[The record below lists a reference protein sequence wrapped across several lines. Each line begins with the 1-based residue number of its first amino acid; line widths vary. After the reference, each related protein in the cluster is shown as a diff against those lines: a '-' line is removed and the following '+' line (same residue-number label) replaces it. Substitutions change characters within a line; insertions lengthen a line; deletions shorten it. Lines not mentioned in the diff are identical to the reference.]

1 VDILLRLTVP
11 EREGGRNV
19 YLTDFEPEFLKR
31 SGEFYRLEAIQ
42 FLERGDA
49 PQYLRNV
56 STRVRE
62 LSQKLMYRSRSV

>member
-1 VDILLRLTVP
+1 MDILLRLTVP

-31 SGEFYRLEAIQ
+31 SGEFYRLEAIV
-42 FLERGDA
+42 FLDAGDA

-56 STRVRE
+56 SSTILRCE
-62 LSQKLMYRSRSV
+62 

>member
-11 EREGGRNV
+11 EREGGKSV

-31 SGEFYRLEAIQ
+31 SAEFYRLEAIE
-42 FLERGDA
+42 FLETGDA

-56 STRVRE
+56 SSHVLDT
-62 LSQKLMYRSRSV
+62 LA